1 MDPGYEQR
9 LRDEVIYLH
18 SLWHQGPPQ
27 THRIPHP
34 HSQASRPTPTPFYY
48 QQTPPNP
55 NPSPHFPFHNQ
66 PTNPTFF
73 QTRKRHRD
81 QANAMSQ
88 RSDPPPDSGTEWPCS
103 SPAPQTSA
111 WPVMKPVST
120 PPAQPLSDE
129 DKARSAAAKTQ
140 FKAFEPCREFFTKR
154 VGSDND
160 EEDNIDEE
168 EEEDEDEVEDG
179 SEENEEFRFFMKM
192 FMEDNEL
199 RSYYQK
205 NYESGDFYCLVC
217 GGIGKKVW
225 KKFKDCMGLLHHST
239 SILKTKRKRAHRA
252 FGQVICKVLGWDFDR
267 IPTIVLKGDPL
278 APFPKPTEQVI
289 CSSMPL
295 FD

>member
-1 MDPGYEQR
+1 
-9 LRDEVIYLH
+9 
-18 SLWHQGPPQ
+18 
-27 THRIPHP
+27 
-34 HSQASRPTPTPFYY
+34 
-48 QQTPPNP
+48 
-55 NPSPHFPFHNQ
+55 
-66 PTNPTFF
+66 
-73 QTRKRHRD
+73 
-81 QANAMSQ
+81 MSQ

-168 EEEDEDEVEDG
+168 EEEEEEEDEVEDG